1 MPETKNRDTAD
12 IVDDAARKK
21 DLASAG
27 FKSLLMMGA

>member
-12 IVDDAARKK
+12 IVDDAATQE

-27 FKSLLMMGA
+27 FSPLLMMGA